1 MQTEP
6 TAHHSPIG
14 LFQRVCYL
22 VRLASDA
29 RVPAARGTRPPAP
42 TLIGVVLDRRG
53 QTEVTVDPSGVGVLL
68 QGGRATLAYQPGSS
82 GGGRGHQAA
91 RLVCPHPDKV
101 TWAGSPLVPHRPRRS
116 PARLQLAE
124 RLGSINAAATSW
136 TTWPS
141 LPKGFTGTALGMH
154 RPGTIGGVGGTTGH
168 PEPTLTQLA
177 RIAQKRPGDDCRG

>member
-42 TLIGVVLDRRG
+42 TLIGVVLNRRG

-82 GGGRGHQAA
+82 GGGPGTRRRAWSAPTPTKSPGLAA
-91 RLVCPHPDKV
+91 RLFLTDRAEAQRASSSPN
-101 TWAGSPLVPHRPRRS
+101 GSAASTPPRRAGPPGRRCPRAS
-116 PARLQLAE
+116 PARPWGCIGPARSEASGGPQ
-124 RLGSINAAATSW
+124 ATQ
-136 TTWPS
+136 S
-141 LPKGFTGTALGMH
+141 LP
-154 RPGTIGGVGGTTGH
+154 
-168 PEPTLTQLA
+168 
-177 RIAQKRPGDDCRG
+177 